1 MKIKANRLVFVLVFF
16 VALDSSFAQSK
27 SFGIP
32 SEPLFGPRIFAQ
44 TPVAPTPEEPRYND
58 DQYLNP
64 NPAPIPNQDAPK
76 TDPKKKGPKWFSINP
91 GVTLESVTVDIRGKG
106 NDATM
111 TQDGPGKATWMLDV
125 KSRDFQISEYVGVH
139 LLLHNSS
146 FFLDNQFMPK
156 PIDAPSGSSSSSSSS
171 SKSSGSSTSSDD
183 RTKQDVNTRVEG
195 VYSMAVPI
203 LYLGK
208 EGSDSFR
215 LGVGAGPANVK
226 MTGSVDFQ
234 DPALSLGYLLLDS
247 TNRTQFLNTISAL
260 QFITGNISPAS
271 GDPLVSYL
279 LAGLSQGK
287 NLETLGYY
295 YASKGLLRPDPL
307 ALYAY
312 FAHPGTYTPME
323 ALALGSLARSQVNFS
338 KQQVFSFMFYFET
351 PKIGFFKFR
360 VAFGGPLF
368 KDNGYTYEFRTFHL
382 ALFTPI
388 EF

>member
-1 MKIKANRLVFVLVFF
+1 MEKYIRILLTLSFF
-16 VALDSSFAQSK
+16 LIVPIYGQSK
-27 SFGIP
+27 SFGLP

-44 TPVAPTPEEPRYND
+44 SSTLPDDAVPVND
-58 DQYLNP
+58 PNVNP
-64 NPAPIPNQDAPK
+64 NPPIIDPNAPK
-76 TDPKKKGPKWFSINP
+76 PESKKKGPKWFSINP
-91 GVTLESVTVDIRGKG
+91 GITLESVTVDITGKG
-106 NDATM
+106 NNATM
-111 TQDGPGKATWMLDV
+111 TQEGPGKATWMLDV
-125 KSRDFQISEYVGVH
+125 KSRDFQFFEYVGVH

-156 PIDAPSGSSSSSSSS
+156 PVEAPSGSSSSSSS
-171 SKSSGSSTSSDD
+171 GSSSNQSTSGD
-183 RTKQDVNTRVEG
+183 RTKQDVNTRIEG
-195 VYSMAVPI
+195 VYSMAIPI
-203 LYLGK
+203 LYFGK

-215 LGVGAGPANVK
+215 FGLGAGPANVR

-247 TNRTQFLNTISAL
+247 TNRTTFLNTISAL

-279 LAGLSQGK
+279 LSNLSTGK
-287 NLETLGYY
+287 NLEMLGYY
-295 YASKGLLRPDPL
+295 YASKGLLKPDPL

-312 FAHPGTYTPME
+312 FAHPGTYTPLE
-323 ALALGSLARSQVNFS
+323 ALTLGSLARSQVNFS

-351 PKIGFFKFR
+351 PKIGYFKFR
-360 VAFGGPLF
+360 LAFGGPLF

>member
-1 MKIKANRLVFVLVFF
+1 MKNTLTFYFVISFISLNSLFGESKKNFF
-16 VALDSSFAQSK
+16 
-27 SFGIP
+27 P
-32 SEPLFGPRIFAQ
+32 SEFYLGPKFLVQ
-44 TPVAPTPEEPRYND
+44 SPPEEPDPLND
-58 DQYLNP
+58 KPVVQPIDDKAKP
-64 NPAPIPNQDAPK
+64 N
-76 TDPKKKGPKWFSINP
+76 TDKKGPKWFSINP

-111 TQDGPGKATWMLDV
+111 TQEGPGKATWMLDV
-125 KSRDFQISEYVGVH
+125 KSRDFQISEYIGVH

-156 PIDAPSGSSSSSSSS
+156 PIDTPSSSSSGSSSGSGSSSSASSS
-171 SKSSGSSTSSDD
+171 D

-195 VYSMAVPI
+195 IYSMAIPI
-203 LYLGK
+203 LYAGK

-215 LGVGAGPANVK
+215 FGFGAGPANVK

-234 DPALSLGYLLLDS
+234 DPALSLGYLLLDT
-247 TNRTQFLNTISAL
+247 TNRTTFLNNLSAL
-260 QFITGNISPAS
+260 QFLTGNINPAS

-279 LAGLSQGK
+279 LGNLSTGK
-287 NLETLGYY
+287 NLEMLGYY

-312 FAHPGTYTPME
+312 FAHPGTYSPLE
-323 ALALGSLARSQVNFS
+323 ALTLGSLSRSQVNFS

-351 PKIGFFKFR
+351 PKIGYFKFR
-360 VAFGGPLF
+360 LAFGGPLF